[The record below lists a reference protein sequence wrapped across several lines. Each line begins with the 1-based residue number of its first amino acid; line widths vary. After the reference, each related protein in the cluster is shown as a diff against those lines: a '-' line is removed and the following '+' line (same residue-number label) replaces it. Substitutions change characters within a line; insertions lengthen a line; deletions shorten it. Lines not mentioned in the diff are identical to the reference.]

1 LVISLILRKIYD
13 NLSIA
18 LQGDESQV
26 FYSQKVDEIIP
37 NIRYCNYNLGDETA
51 KKDLVEMKL
60 KSTTGAELAENI
72 DVLISQTKENQ
83 ITSFSEV
90 TWRSKLKLQIKNEK
104 VKLFLLN
111 VQEYEKQIQTASGND
126 VKISIY
132 ENILK
137 ESVDVIQIIRD
148 ELKLD
153 SNFQLLQRGQPL
165 PLDDKPS
172 NMLLLF
178 SYLTW
183 TRMNKTIERNL
194 LMIETYK
201 TSLNNS
207 KQQDE
212 LDNKQQQQS
221 SKQAKPQDIV
231 RIYDIILQNLKD
243 LANLPGLSN
252 DKQFQNENDF
262 MQMFY
267 KMFRAYYISLFYL
280 SSKKYKEAVGFIFK
294 VEQYLKQF
302 ETTLKSFNN
311 KSDLNLNELQQSV
324 KELSIELNQSKYKL
338 QSAAILETSDLTDST
353 STELSREQ
361 LDKIVIYFNFS

>member
-1 LVISLILRKIYD
+1 M
-13 NLSIA
+13 
-18 LQGDESQV
+18 QGDESQV

-51 KKDLVEMKL
+51 KKDLVDMKL

-153 SNFQLLQRGQPL
+153 SHFQLLQRGQPL

-172 NMLLLF
+172 NMLLLY

-212 LDNKQQQQS
+212 LDNKQQQQQQQS

-252 DKQFQNENDF
+252 DKQFQIENDF

-302 ETTLKSFNN
+302 EATLKSFNN
-311 KSDLNLNELQQSV
+311 KSDLNLNELQQLV
-324 KELSIELNQSKYKL
+324 KELSVELNQSKYKL
-338 QSAAILETSDLTDST
+338 QSAAILETSDLTDSV

-361 LDKIVIYFNFS
+361 LDKIVIYFNFT